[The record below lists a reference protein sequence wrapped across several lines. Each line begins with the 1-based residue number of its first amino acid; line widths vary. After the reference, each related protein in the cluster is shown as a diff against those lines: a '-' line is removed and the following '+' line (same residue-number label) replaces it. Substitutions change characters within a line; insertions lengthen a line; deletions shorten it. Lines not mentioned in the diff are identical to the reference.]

1 MDWRSEHSITFL
13 VRWTQVI
20 WEYYHIALKENNL
33 PFNHAIPL
41 LGIGP
46 KEIITYITPE
56 SSLWLFVEG
65 ENYFNCYLKKKGKWL
80 NSLHAQIHTP
90 ILGSV
95 FILNNFIDFFQ

>member
-56 SSLWLFVEG
+56 RSLWLLVEG
-65 ENYFNCYLKKKGKWL
+65 QNYFIAIKKKKKRQMVEY
-80 NSLHAQIHTP
+80 SACTDTHTY
-90 ILGSV
+90 SR
-95 FILNNFIDFFQ
+95 